1 MATPVSPPETVSTP
15 SGRTCQRE
23 IGATGRPGG
32 RQATQAKRGRP
43 QELNHARSRLA
54 SQVCLDLIW
63 CSAQTSLQPRGL
75 VQIRGVLNLVRS
87 FGDRCMSLNDAVGT
101 AFAHTPAFPL
111 GRIGVPRLS
120 PPERGVPRPLIDTAL
135 INGLP
140 QVSPCH
146 IRARGRIAR
155 SAELPKG
162 RPPRR
167 RLDRSV
173 QAWIFAFPVALS
185 QRLNSSAALPTPSD
199 ARSCLIGPG
208 ADKRPVAGRAGSQ
221 VAAI

>member
-101 AFAHTPAFPL
+101 AFAHGIPA
-111 GRIGVPRLS
+111 RKNR
-120 PPERGVPRPLIDTAL
+120 RPKAFASRAWRSSSSHRYDTH
-135 INGLP
+135 
-140 QVSPCH
+140 Q
-146 IRARGRIAR
+146 
-155 SAELPKG
+155 
-162 RPPRR
+162 RPPSSLPLPHSRTRKDCAIRR
-167 RLDRSV
+167 
-173 QAWIFAFPVALS
+173 
-185 QRLNSSAALPTPSD
+185 TT
-199 ARSCLIGPG
+199 
-208 ADKRPVAGRAGSQ
+208 
-221 VAAI
+221 